1 MAEWRIELF
10 GGFAILKDGVPTAQ
24 EVSARNAAKD
34 LLALLVLDKG
44 RGIDGDT
51 LAARLW
57 PESTPW
63 QATDNLYTATSRLR
77 AALGDASKD
86 ILIRQGRLY
95 RIDDTKVTTDVSDF
109 DRLARKV
116 TFADSIDHEVK
127 AALDEIEELYKGDLL
142 GRGELS
148 RNRILLAYNE
158 EYKTRVIGVWE
169 IAAGLYLERGDDA
182 SRIKAGWYAGN
193 IGRLQGL
200 EDADVRAARHR
211 NMLGESS
218 SRPSIRSQLAASR
231 QQVAQRQA
239 VAPKR
244 VARSSHGLER

>member
-10 GGFAILKDGVPTAQ
+10 GGLSILNNGVPTAQ
-24 EVSARNAAKD
+24 EVSARSATKD
-34 LLALLVLDKG
+34 LLALLALDKG

-63 QATDNLYTATSRLR
+63 QAADNLHAATSRFR
-77 AALGDASKD
+77 AALGDAGKD
-86 ILIRQGRLY
+86 ILIRQGHLY

-109 DRLARKV
+109 DHLARKV
-116 TFADSIDHEVK
+116 TFADAIDHEVK
-127 AALDEIEELYKGDLL
+127 AALDKIEELYKGDLL

-148 RNRILLAYNE
+148 RNRTLLAYNE

-200 EDADVRAARHR
+200 EDADVRATRRR
-211 NMLGESS
+211 NMLGESP
-218 SRPSIRSQLAASR
+218 SRPSIRARLVEGR
-231 QQVAQRQA
+231 QQVAQRQVA
-239 VAPKR
+239 APKR
-244 VARSSHGLER
+244 VARSSHEAAR